1 VPQKQVH
8 CLCKCV
14 VSMAQMLVGAGRR
27 QKARLVAAARIAD
40 AAGWSRVALAWAGG
54 APPPPHPPP
63 SPLPQAG
70 PLPFSQHSLAPQG
83 GAGWVDK
90 TTLLKMLSEQV
101 ASKAIEQVGSK
112 MLSEQVRVASV
123 SIGTLAHVLTIF
135 FQRCGRRSMDSSN
148 SFGRYPVHV
157 PHLPPRTDTQVQSS
171 KCVVH
176 VDSVFFRFFQSR
188 F

>member
-1 VPQKQVH
+1 MSWCGVCGLGFGLHSPV
-8 CLCKCV
+8 
-14 VSMAQMLVGAGRR
+14 
-27 QKARLVAAARIAD
+27 
-40 AAGWSRVALAWAGG
+40 GWSRSSSESTTSRCGKDRRCGG
-54 APPPPHPPP
+54 VEPSCACLGGGGHPPRTPPPP
-63 SPLPQAG
+63 LPRAD